1 MYKKE
6 YVKGGEL
13 KVKIY
18 KVIHHSF
25 YLEECEDY
33 LDVKVFTDKDK
44 AKEYMDSLIDD
55 YTRQDMDSGN
65 AEDLTVEKTDNSYE
79 RYLTERYA
87 EDNVTILLE
96 EDDLVMEKTVEHED
110 FDYEKE

>member
-55 YTRQDMDSGN
+55 YTQQISDPDVEMDF
-65 AEDLTVEKTDNSYE
+65 TVEKTDTSYT
-79 RYLTERYA
+79 RYLTGRYA
-87 EDNVTILLE
+87 EDNITIFLE
-96 EDDLVMEKTVEHED
+96 EDELVMEKSVEHED

>member
-18 KVIHHSF
+18 KVIHHTF

-44 AKEYMDSLIDD
+44 AKEYMDSLIVD
-55 YTRQDMDSGN
+55 YTNQDTDPDI
-65 AEDLTVEKTDNSYE
+65 ARDFTVEKTDNSYE
-79 RYLTERYA
+79 RYLTGRYA
-87 EDNVTILLE
+87 EENVTILLE
-96 EDDLVMEKTVEHED
+96 EDELVMEKSVEHED